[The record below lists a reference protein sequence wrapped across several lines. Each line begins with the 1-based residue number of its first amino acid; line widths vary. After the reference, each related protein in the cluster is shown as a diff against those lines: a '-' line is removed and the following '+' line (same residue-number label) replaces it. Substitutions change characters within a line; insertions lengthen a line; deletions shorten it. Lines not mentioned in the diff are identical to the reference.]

1 MISFMILKSFNIRV
15 DVFSS
20 VMVITPTN
28 SSFPSTIMND
38 NSQTFSYL
46 LPLIVD
52 LKECVLFLHFQN
64 DILTIF
70 NGHCF
75 GLIFI

>member
-1 MISFMILKSFNIRV
+1 MISFMILKSFNNLI
-15 DVFSS
+15 DVFFS
-20 VMVITPTN
+20 VMVIIPSN
-28 SSFPSTIMND
+28 SSFPSTIIND
-38 NSQTFSYL
+38 SSKTFSYL